1 MNDMVKKI
9 LSKFSHK
16 KIVHFVEDPSEKLE
30 YIILDILIP
39 WRYKGE
45 KSYVAA
51 RFFIGNRGIVV
62 NLSENK
68 DKDKGAE
75 VYIGDNLEEACNS
88 VTREL
93 WRFKVRYEA

>member
-1 MNDMVKKI
+1 MNDAVEKI
-9 LSKFSHK
+9 LSRFSHK
-16 KIVHFVEDPSEKLE
+16 KIVYFVEDPSEELE

-45 KSYVAA
+45 KSYVSA

-68 DKDKGAE
+68 DKDKSAE
-75 VYIGDNLEEACNS
+75 AYIGDNLEEACNS
-88 VTREL
+88 VIREL
-93 WRFKVRYEA
+93 WKFKVRHEI